1 MSEDGSE
8 GSATP
13 PRPQRRIK
21 KVMVLSSA
29 SESDSDESDGPT
41 RTRKRRLRVVSEDE
55 GASSSGSSVG
65 ARRRRALPQL
75 RDSDADSD
83 GSVGPAP
90 SAPPKPASGFASDS
104 SEGNSDKC
112 SICLMRFTEQ
122 EVGTPANCEHIFC
135 LDCITEWSKNVNT
148 CPVDRITFDSIVVRT
163 CAGGRVLRSD
173 PVQVT
178 DRRPSVEMLVIEDPT
193 VCEICGSMENEDSML
208 LCDGCDL
215 GFHMHCLT
223 PPLLEIPIDQW
234 HCASCISRGLHNI
247 GSLEDIIYLS
257 EVDDLFTGI
266 ADMELPQGPRAVPLR
281 QPREVRRSSRNQST
295 DEPSTSS
302 GRRGAPSDSGGA
314 RRARAPPRRRRK
326 PARRRTNTVIIEYEI
341 EENGKFPITR
351 RVKRTVRKRKI
362 RKRRPRT
369 AARRTL
375 VRQSVR
381 AQLAALAAPHPAPV
395 TASAGV
401 TDLHVRRARAGIPTL
416 NLFGSERDLEY
427 FSDEDVASEGAS
439 TVARAVRP
447 NAAVFSAYRQ
457 ARRKM
462 VSVPS
467 PPHAAAAPDL
477 LSDILESQTLLHS
490 KRSVVS
496 VTVDGQF
503 SVKLRGEGRVDV
515 TAPDLLSDILESQ
528 TLLHSKRSV
537 VSVTVDGQFS
547 VKLRGEAAP
556 DLLSDILESQ
566 TLLHS
571 KRSVVSVTVD
581 GQFSVKLRGEAAPDL
596 LSDILESQTL
606 LHSKR
611 SVVSVTVDGQFS
623 VKLRGEAAPDLL
635 SDILESQTLLH
646 SKRSV
651 VSVTVDGQFSV
662 KLRGEAAPDL
672 LSDILES
679 QTLLHSKRS
688 VVSVTVD
695 GQFSVKLRGE
705 GRVDVTKA
713 SDPPVRS
720 APAHGQRGGWGGG
733 YSGNYHREQSA
744 NNFGR
749 GISFDGRSVDRYSY
763 GPNGGE
769 SNYPNRGNYGGAR
782 REEEWGGA
790 PRRGHAPCPPGP
802 APGPPGPA
810 PCARP
815 RRLEPRHHAPP
826 HRLDN
831 RHSLGPA
838 WPRARPEAP
847 GPHRHSFGGFDN
859 PLDMRVAPHPNP
871 GPAQDR
877 PFRPLPEPPVFAFDK
892 LPEEKSEDG
901 SDSSLVIDTEKY
913 DPTEPTHDD
922 DEEEEPPQTSAPVF
936 GPLPAP
942 PVPPKIDS
950 PPKSPEITPPPTP
963 ITSVPPL
970 PPAPPLPAGL
980 LDTAVRQVLQEHRAL
995 MEPPQNNSD
1004 DDSDGD
1010 CPNFSIYS
1018 ATSVHIASAGSLAPP
1033 TMRTKPDLDMTDLV
1047 QEDDEPLKSPEE
1059 EIKTPEPTP
1068 TKKDEYKEKVS
1079 KRCPITP
1086 NTRDPI
1092 KIKLNTPSLIKRV
1105 SLYDDEVAEQTEE
1118 PSTEDPEA
1126 PEPTSDE
1133 VKTSEEPPEDDKD
1146 SDKTPMVTD
1155 ENKEDDN
1162 EEKDDKEDK
1171 GEDNEDK
1178 QEEEENADEAKVRS
1192 PSPREDRTPERPA
1205 EDLEEGERQ
1214 NGTATPTTER
1224 SPTPHSPRSDDGTE
1238 KELAAIAD
1246 GENTEAPEK
1255 MTESISETEDERS
1268 YTPCL
1273 DENQSKD
1280 DLRLEGE
1287 ALGTEMISEDEA
1299 NGVFSDAA
1307 GSPTPEP
1314 DGKKKKRKEGKKD
1327 GKTKSKGKKDIAFRK
1342 LSKAGRER
1350 SYRDKDRRRRS
1361 ASASPRRAASE
1372 RRRREKRKDLER
1384 YDVRSVVTE
1393 KRKKQKDPFGRD
1405 VSPARSAS
1413 HSPQPERR
1421 SLSRPRRSLSRPR
1434 RSLSRV
1440 RRSLSRVRRSLSRPR
1455 RSLSRAKR
1463 SISRRLTPSP
1473 RIRRASLRSLTPL
1486 SPRGSPPRRSV
1497 SPRRVRKRRKSP
1509 SPRRRVSPRRREP
1522 SPVRAR
1528 KRRRSAS
1535 PKKAGKKKKRARS
1548 PPAAAPR
1555 RREELRRKS
1564 PKRKKKRRSRSR
1576 SPELSPGPPA
1586 GWSPLSVDSRLLS
1599 PRTPPPDAS
1608 PAKRLGKRK
1617 RKEPRRRERIKHKRG
1632 KDQPAPSK
1640 EVFTSGDNILVSVSF
1655 AEQQKTAGPAER
1667 RKHREARR
1675 EKRKRR
1681 RIAPAEDTA
1690 KPVAI
1695 IDLERSPFRELTPSP
1710 KNVIVLSDSDHGEKE
1725 PAVQKE
1731 PEPAPAAPAF
1741 VLGAV
1746 GPKTPPEPAAQP
1758 APAPVKFSLAA
1769 KPGAAP
1775 RAANPLREDEEP
1787 APAEVEN
1794 GPNTPPEPP
1803 DSPDAYD
1810 PFEPTRSASASPARA
1825 ASPAAAEPSP
1835 ERPSMTLEAAQRTN
1849 LSADE
1854 VIARRPLS
1862 PIEKVMA
1869 LLQSTRDES
1878 PEPVPASGPHLPA
1891 PATPAPTPA
1900 PAPPAPRILLP
1911 EPTRAQPKLFL
1922 AKPSPIKSN
1931 PIKPM
1936 QATKISMLPLPRRDG
1951 DSPYSPGSSDFGD
1964 LFSPPPAG
1972 RRDAFDTLFG
1982 ARPIKRKDK
1991 SHAKVPVK
1999 FNRKKGKGNK
2009 TQVGVKIDDDNLKIL
2024 DELPSSAVE
2033 MQVKSK
2039 FLKKLN
2045 RQERVVEE
2053 VKLVLKP
2060 HYTRK
2065 RVSKEEYKDILRRAV
2080 PKICHNKTGEINPAK
2095 IQALVEAYVKKAR
2108 KKHKLGLA

>member
-1 MSEDGSE
+1 MSEDGSD

-75 RDSDADSD
+75 RDSDGDSD

-215 GFHMHCLT
+215 GFHMQCLT

-234 HCASCISRGLHNI
+234 HCPSCISRGLHNI

-281 QPREVRRSSRNQST
+281 QTREVRRSSRNQST
-295 DEPSTSS
+295 EEPSTSS
-302 GRRGAPSDSGGA
+302 GRRGAPTDAAGL

-326 PARRRTNTVIIEYEI
+326 PTRRRTKTVIIEYEI

-351 RVKRTVRKRKI
+351 RVKRTVRKRKT

-369 AARRTL
+369 AARRAL

-381 AQLAALAAPHPAPV
+381 AQLAALAAPAPTPGTV
-395 TASAGV
+395 S
-401 TDLHVRRARAGIPTL
+401 DLHVRRARAGIPTL

-427 FSDEDVASEGAS
+427 FSDEEVASEGAS

-467 PPHAAAAPDL
+467 PPHATAAPDL
-477 LSDILESQTLLHS
+477 LSDILERQTLLHS

-496 VTVDGQF
+496 VTVDGQI
-503 SVKLRGEGRVDV
+503 SIKLRGEGRVDV
-515 TAPDLLSDILESQ
+515 S
-528 TLLHSKRSV
+528 
-537 VSVTVDGQFS
+537 
-547 VKLRGEAAP
+547 
-556 DLLSDILESQ
+556 
-566 TLLHS
+566 
-571 KRSVVSVTVD
+571 
-581 GQFSVKLRGEAAPDL
+581 
-596 LSDILESQTL
+596 
-606 LHSKR
+606 
-611 SVVSVTVDGQFS
+611 
-623 VKLRGEAAPDLL
+623 
-635 SDILESQTLLH
+635 
-646 SKRSV
+646 
-651 VSVTVDGQFSV
+651 
-662 KLRGEAAPDL
+662 
-672 LSDILES
+672 
-679 QTLLHSKRS
+679 
-688 VVSVTVD
+688 
-695 GQFSVKLRGE
+695 
-705 GRVDVTKA
+705 KA

-749 GISFDGRSVDRYSY
+749 GYEY

-769 SNYPNRGNYGGAR
+769 NNYPNRGNNYGGAR
-782 REEEWGGA
+782 RDEESWGGF
-790 PRRGHAPCPPGP
+790 PRRGP
-802 APGPPGPA
+802 APPSPA
-810 PCARP
+810 PATPSPACARP
-815 RRLEPRHHAPP
+815 RRPEPRQQAPP

-847 GPHRHSFGGFDN
+847 GPQRHSFGGFDN
-859 PLDMRVAPHPNP
+859 PLDMRVAPHPHP
-871 GPAQDR
+871 APAQDR

-970 PPAPPLPAGL
+970 PPAPALPAGL
-980 LDTAVRQVLQEHRAL
+980 LDTAVRQVLEEHRAL

-1033 TMRTKPDLDMTDLV
+1033 TMRSKPDLDMTDLV
-1047 QEDDEPLKSPEE
+1047 QEDDEPVKTPEE
-1059 EIKTPEPTP
+1059 EEVKTPEPTP
-1068 TKKDEYKEKVS
+1068 TKKDDYKEKVS

-1105 SLYDDEVAEQTEE
+1105 SLYDDEDVAEKNEE
-1118 PSTEDPEA
+1118 PSTEEPEA

-1146 SDKTPMVTD
+1146 SDKTLMVTD

-1162 EEKDDKEDK
+1162 EEKDDKEEKEDDK
-1171 GEDNEDK
+1171 EDKDEDNQDI
-1178 QEEEENADEAKVRS
+1178 EEEENADEAKIRS
-1192 PSPREDRTPERPA
+1192 PSPKEDKTPERPA
-1205 EDLEEGERQ
+1205 EDLEEGEKQ
-1214 NGTATPTTER
+1214 NGTATPSER
-1224 SPTPHSPRSDDGTE
+1224 SPSAHSPGSPHSPRSDDGTE

-1246 GENTEAPEK
+1246 GEGAPEK

-1307 GSPTPEP
+1307 GSPTPPEP

-1361 ASASPRRAASE
+1361 GSGSPRRAASE

-1421 SLSRPRRSLSRPR
+1421 SLSRARRSISRPRRSLSRPR

-1548 PPAAAPR
+1548 PPAPAPR

-1681 RIAPAEDTA
+1681 RTAPVTDDNA

-1741 VLGAV
+1741 ALGAV

-1769 KPGAAP
+1769 KPGTAP
-1775 RAANPLREDEEP
+1775 RAPNPLREDEEP
-1787 APAEVEN
+1787 APAEAEN

-1825 ASPAAAEPSP
+1825 ASPAAAEASP

-1878 PEPVPASGPHLPA
+1878 PEPVPAAGNHLPA
-1891 PATPAPTPA
+1891 PATPAPPS
-1900 PAPPAPRILLP
+1900 APPPVPRILLP

-1936 QATKISMLPLPRRDG
+1936 QATKISMLPLPRHEGG

-1972 RRDAFDTLFG
+1972 KRDAFDSLFG
-1982 ARPIKRKDK
+1982 AKPIKRKDK

-2080 PKICHNKTGEINPAK
+2080 PKICHNKTGEINPTK